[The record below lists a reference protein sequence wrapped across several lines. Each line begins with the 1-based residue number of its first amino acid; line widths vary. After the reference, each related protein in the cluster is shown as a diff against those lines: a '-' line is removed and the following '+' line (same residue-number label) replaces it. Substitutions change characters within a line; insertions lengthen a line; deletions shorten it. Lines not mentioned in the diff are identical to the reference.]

1 MTESVKDFFEH
12 QVESYAGNF
21 GEPRDGNQH
30 RFRRRLEL
38 AVELAGLCR
47 GRMLE
52 CACGSGEITA
62 AILAG
67 GGIGSAVIRD
77 ISEGMLAFTRKRLE
91 ATSFGGKADFA
102 VADVF
107 GALGEDARKGN
118 RYDLIVCLG
127 LIAHTGRLGELLRL
141 QRQCLAPGGRILL
154 QSTLLDHPG
163 TRLVKL
169 LTARRY
175 ERQKGYA
182 ISYFTDG
189 DIRRTAA
196 DGGLSVKAF
205 RRYGVSIPFG
215 DRISG
220 AMNLR
225 AEKALASWAGRSGA
239 EGLYLLGEEGA

>member
-1 MTESVKDFFEH
+1 MAESVRDFFEH

-21 GEPRDGNQH
+21 GEPRDGNQY

-47 GRMLE
+47 GCMLE

-62 AILAG
+62 AILSG

-77 ISEGMLAFTRKRLE
+77 ISEGMLAFTRRRVE
-91 ATSFGGKADFA
+91 EGGFAGKADFA

-107 GALGEDARKGN
+107 GALGEDARMGKK
-118 RYDLIVCLG
+118 YDLIVCLG

-141 QRQCLAPGGRILL
+141 QRECLAPGGRILL

-189 DIRRTAA
+189 DIRKTAEQC
-196 DGGLSVKAF
+196 GLSVVAF
-205 RRYGVSIPFG
+205 RRYGVSLPFG
-215 DRISG
+215 DRLSG

-225 AEKALASWAGRSGA
+225 AEKALASWGSRSGA
-239 EGLYLLGEEGA
+239 EGLYLLGVQGD

>member
-1 MTESVKDFFEH
+1 M
-12 QVESYAGNF
+12 
-21 GEPRDGNQH
+21 
-30 RFRRRLEL
+30 

-62 AILAG
+62 AILAHG
-67 GGIGSAVIRD
+67 GMDSAVIRD

-91 ATSFGGKADFA
+91 ATSFAGKADFA

-107 GALGEDARKGN
+107 GALGEDARKGS

-141 QRQCLAPGGRILL
+141 QRGCLAPGGRILL

-182 ISYFTDG
+182 ISYFTDA

-196 DGGLSVKAF
+196 DSGLSVREF
-205 RRYGVSIPFG
+205 RRYGLSIPFG
-215 DRISG
+215 DRLSG

-225 AEKALASWAGRSGA
+225 AEKALASWGGRSGA